1 MPMHHTLKNSILLF
15 GEDFA
20 SKLKKKDVFN
30 TKHDDTKYNVIKI
43 LYQYTV
49 NYDKMGSQTLQLKAL
64 NISITLIGSI

>member
-1 MPMHHTLKNSILLF
+1 M
-15 GEDFA
+15 
-20 SKLKKKDVFN
+20 FN

-64 NISITLIGSI
+64 NISINIMDQYNDAAVPKKIRA